1 MNREVLERIIQT
13 IITIEELGELTQA
26 LSKYIR
32 FMCSDKT
39 LRNDIYEIT
48 DMVLEELSDVE
59 LCLEKFK
66 KLNQINQ
73 CEIDKMKHYKEKR
86 LNHV

>member
-1 MNREVLERIIQT
+1 MNREVLERIIQ
-13 IITIEELGELTQA
+13 IVVTIEELGELSQA

-32 FMCSDKT
+32 FMCNDGA
-39 LRNDIYEIT
+39 LRKDIYEIT
-48 DMVLEELSDVE
+48 DMVFEELADVE

-66 KLNQINQ
+66 KLNFIEQYD
-73 CEIDKMKHYKEKR
+73 IDRLKEYKEKR

>member
-1 MNREVLERIIQT
+1 MKESRVYRT

-26 LSKYIR
+26 LTKY
-32 FMCSDKT
+32 
-39 LRNDIYEIT
+39 LRYMFYDDSLRKDRIEIQE
-48 DMVLEELSDVE
+48 MIMEELADVE

-66 KLNQINQ
+66 KLLCI
-73 CEIDKMKHYKEKR
+73 EETDIEMIKEYKEKR